1 MMHAVDG
8 SGSFRKLSS
17 ITRLFFYST
26 AYDCIVVII
35 FKVVKIDACY

>member
-1 MMHAVDG
+1 VRAVDG

-17 ITRLFFYST
+17 ITRLFFIPQHI
-26 AYDCIVVII
+26 IVLLLSF